1 MPMRIYVPAFGIGTT
16 LVLLVVHQLVQRVLA
31 PSMTLRREVEQGSF
45 SRALLQVG
53 HVFGVFL
60 VSASTVAN
68 CVEGQS
74 FARDVAWAAAFGGMA
89 LVLLS
94 VTGHLGVKLLLK
106 HELPAEIARGNV
118 AAGLAAGAHYVATGI
133 ITSRAIAGNDV
144 ESLGLSLAFFCLA
157 QLTLHAFIIAFRA
170 LTTYDDAEEIRGE
183 NVAASLSYSGL
194 SIAVALIIGRAV
206 EGNFAG
212 WWSSLRSYGAAL
224 QYNVALYLVRQIVVQ
239 TILLGAGFSL
249 RGGALDD
256 GVGKGR
262 SLSMGVLEASTYV
275 AAALAATRL

>member
-1 MPMRIYVPAFGIGTT
+1 MPMHVYVPLFGVVTT
-16 LVLLVVHQLVQRVLA
+16 LVLLIAHQLAQRVLA
-31 PSMTLRREVEQGSF
+31 PSVTLQADVAKGNLA
-45 SRALLQVG
+45 RALLQVG

-68 CVEGQS
+68 CVEGKDV
-74 FARDVAWAAAFGGMA
+74 ARDVAWAAAFGGMA

-118 AAGLAAGAHYVATGI
+118 AAGLAAGGHYVATGI

-144 ESLGLSLAFFCLA
+144 ESLGLSLAFFGIA
-157 QLTLHAFIIAFRA
+157 QLTLHVFIALFRA
-170 LTTYDDAEEIRGE
+170 LTKYDDAVEIRGE
-183 NVAASLSYSGL
+183 NVAAALSYVGL
-194 SIAVALIIGRAV
+194 SVAVALIIGRAV

-212 WWSSLRSYGAAL
+212 WWPSLRSYGAAL
-224 QYNVALYLVRQIVVQ
+224 QYIVALYLVRQVVVQ
-239 TILLGAGFSL
+239 TILLRAGFSL

-256 GVGKGR
+256 GVGAGR
-262 SLSMGVLEASTYV
+262 NLAMGVLEASAYL